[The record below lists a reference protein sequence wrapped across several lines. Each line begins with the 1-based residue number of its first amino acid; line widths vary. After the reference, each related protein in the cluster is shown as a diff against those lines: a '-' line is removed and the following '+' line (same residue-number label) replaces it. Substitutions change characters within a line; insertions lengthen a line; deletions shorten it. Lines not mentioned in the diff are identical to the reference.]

1 MIKLSLMTTFLLL
14 PLQSVFAQPLE
25 TTDAYYAEKPMVY
38 VSPKERVQT
47 FVFTVNSNPVSDNV
61 AIKTVKRDKEN
72 DTAYQ
77 YESKFV
83 YCFVE
88 KDINAI
94 YAESNIKKTCI
105 NEYGE
110 GTDNLVNDTKLDLTK
125 VRYLEYPIPS
135 GKKLDYFSLQPV
147 EMGKPMLDYID
158 RLPTDKKRAYLI
170 YGFTPNTGK
179 IKQDLIYI
187 LK

>member
-14 PLQSVFAQPLE
+14 PLQNVFADSLE

-38 VSPKERVQT
+38 VSPAERVQT

-61 AIKTVKRDKEN
+61 AIKTVKREKEK
-72 DTAYQ
+72 DTAYR

-88 KDINAI
+88 KDINSI

-110 GTDNLVNDTKLDLTK
+110 GSDSLVNGTKLDLTK
-125 VRYLEYPIPS
+125 VHYLEYPIPV

-158 RLPTDKKRAYLI
+158 LSPNEKRKAYLI
-170 YGFTPNTGK
+170 YGFTPTTGK
-179 IKQDLIYI
+179 VKQDIIYI